1 LQKSWRKSNARCENV
16 FVKNWKSNPLVVL
29 GVVVVSIFYI
39 WCVWFIIDSVSRGIR
54 AVQAEVKKGSFTQA
68 YQQEDATGV
77 EAARRP
83 IVQTSKTLCEADVRK
98 AQKAFRVRQY
108 LEAYKNQGTHDQ
120 PWDADAKLFIRSW
133 IDSNYEVN
141 ATNLPNVA
149 ELGDKLQADPSC
161 RDPIVLTVA
170 AATSVEYF
178 ERIHRF
184 ERAVAA
190 FADSPYK
197 AYPRFYATVELAN
210 NIFDEPTH
218 VAPLDQSALRLF
230 RESLSDGSILEED
243 QPDLAETFLTGWG
256 RSFFKRHSD
265 EICSIAG
272 QSGPSFRWL
281 TSLLKGMQEID
292 LAWKARGVGWANT
305 VTASGWEGFHNHLAD
320 ANADFTQAWKLH
332 PNWPQAPAEMI
343 TVIMAE
349 SDAGQARI
357 WFDRA
362 TAAEI
367 DYSPAWHNMLWALR
381 PRWEGSLQAMRDL
394 GIAAIDSGRFDTD
407 APRQFFEAVWDIES
421 DTNALPGQHIYG
433 APDIWPQMRRM
444 YQGYLSSSSLPTGSR
459 NGWRSSYATVAY
471 FAHHYDV
478 AREQL
483 EQLDWQIPP
492 AKLEGWGAD
501 LSLLPLEVAARTGSR
516 KDEIN
521 QAEEQAANPDG
532 LSEALGLYQK
542 IFAENPDARTKEFVR
557 HRLASLQ
564 AELKLQSGDW
574 IDFLPK
580 STDDLNWIMAR
591 GKWSVLPGGQVE
603 VQSGPN
609 GSMLFSRVRV
619 GDEFEITGDF
629 DVVHSATQDF
639 QAGLVMGL
647 PESPESNHSSWYSF
661 RIKRNANEGDIAA
674 YSIGWI
680 ITRNRKQVK
689 LNDHK
694 NSFDFR
700 FHKGRITASVN
711 GEEIFR
717 GAASPGVVQARDNQF
732 LVGLGAYNDMNETV
746 IRYSGVKL
754 RRLVGGNALSER

>member
-1 LQKSWRKSNARCENV
+1 
-16 FVKNWKSNPLVVL
+16 
-29 GVVVVSIFYI
+29 
-39 WCVWFIIDSVSRGIR
+39 
-54 AVQAEVKKGSFTQA
+54 
-68 YQQEDATGV
+68 
-77 EAARRP
+77 
-83 IVQTSKTLCEADVRK
+83 
-98 AQKAFRVRQY
+98 
-108 LEAYKNQGTHDQ
+108 
-120 PWDADAKLFIRSW
+120 
-133 IDSNYEVN
+133 
-141 ATNLPNVA
+141 
-149 ELGDKLQADPSC
+149 
-161 RDPIVLTVA
+161 
-170 AATSVEYF
+170 
-178 ERIHRF
+178 
-184 ERAVAA
+184 
-190 FADSPYK
+190 
-197 AYPRFYATVELAN
+197 
-210 NIFDEPTH
+210 
-218 VAPLDQSALRLF
+218 
-230 RESLSDGSILEED
+230 
-243 QPDLAETFLTGWG
+243 
-256 RSFFKRHSD
+256 
-265 EICSIAG
+265 
-272 QSGPSFRWL
+272 
-281 TSLLKGMQEID
+281 
-292 LAWKARGVGWANT
+292 
-305 VTASGWEGFHNHLAD
+305 
-320 ANADFTQAWKLH
+320 
-332 PNWPQAPAEMI
+332 
-343 TVIMAE
+343 
-349 SDAGQARI
+349 
-357 WFDRA
+357 
-362 TAAEI
+362 
-367 DYSPAWHNMLWALR
+367 
-381 PRWEGSLQAMRDL
+381 
-394 GIAAIDSGRFDTD
+394 
-407 APRQFFEAVWDIES
+407 VWDIES

-532 LSEALGLYQK
+532 LSEALRLYQK
-542 IFAENPDARTKEFVR
+542 IFAENPDARTKEFVQ